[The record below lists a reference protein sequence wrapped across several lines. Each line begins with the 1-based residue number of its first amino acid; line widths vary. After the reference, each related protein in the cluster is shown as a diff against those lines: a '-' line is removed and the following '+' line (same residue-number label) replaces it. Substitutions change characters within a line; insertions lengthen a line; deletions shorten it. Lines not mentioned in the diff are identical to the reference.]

1 MAYTLFIIKPDA
13 VAARRIGPILA
24 RVEAAGFTIRELSLA
39 RLTVDEARRFY
50 QVHRERAFYDELTRF
65 MSSGPCVPCLLE
77 GPGDAI
83 DRLRGLMGVT
93 DSRKAAAGTIRAE
106 FGRDIQANA
115 VHGSD
120 APATARDEIAFWA
133 AKLGWNVPA
142 EVARR

>member
-1 MAYTLFIIKPDA
+1 VAYTLFIVKPDG

-24 RVEAAGFTIRELSLA
+24 RVEAAGFTIRELCLT

-50 QVHRERAFYDELTRF
+50 QVHRERPFYDELTHF

-83 DRLRGLMGVT
+83 DRLRSLMGVT

-106 FGRDIQANA
+106 FGTDIQANA

-120 APATARDEIAFWA
+120 KPETAREEIAFWA
-133 AKLGWNVPA
+133 AKLGWPVPA
-142 EVARR
+142 EVASR